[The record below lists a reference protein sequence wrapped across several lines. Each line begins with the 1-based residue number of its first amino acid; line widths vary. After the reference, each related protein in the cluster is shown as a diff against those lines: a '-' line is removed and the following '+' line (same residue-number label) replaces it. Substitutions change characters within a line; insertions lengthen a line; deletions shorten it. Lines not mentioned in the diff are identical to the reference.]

1 MTHVPDNRRFYHGK
15 SPHPFRNLCLSLLI
29 FVVICGLFS
38 VGITRISNRTRQE
51 QKNSLEHALWRGV
64 TQYYALEGRYPETLQ
79 DLKETCG
86 IRYDTDLFFVDYQ
99 IGGANLLPVRALIP
113 SLPSLKYDVSK

>member
-1 MTHVPDNRRFYHGK
+1 MIPVPDNRRFYHGK

-38 VGITRISNRTRQE
+38 MGITRISNRTRQE

-64 TQYYALEGRYPETLQ
+64 TQYYAAG
-79 DLKETCG
+79 
-86 IRYDTDLFFVDYQ
+86 
-99 IGGANLLPVRALIP
+99 RALP
-113 SLPSLKYDVSK
+113 GDTAGLKGYLLHPL

>member
-1 MTHVPDNRRFYHGK
+1 MIPVPDNRRFYHGK

-51 QKNSLEHALWRGV
+51 QKNSLEHALWRV
-64 TQYYALEGRYPETLQ
+64 
-79 DLKETCG
+79 
-86 IRYDTDLFFVDYQ
+86 
-99 IGGANLLPVRALIP
+99 
-113 SLPSLKYDVSK
+113 LPSIMRWKGATRRHCRT

>member
-1 MTHVPDNRRFYHGK
+1 MTPVPDNRRFYHGK

-51 QKNSLEHALWRGV
+51 QKNSLEHALWRG
-64 TQYYALEGRYPETLQ
+64 GYPIL
-79 DLKETCG
+79 CAG
-86 IRYDTDLFFVDYQ
+86 
-99 IGGANLLPVRALIP
+99 RALP
-113 SLPSLKYDVSK
+113 GDTAGLKGYLRHPL

>member
-1 MTHVPDNRRFYHGK
+1 MIPVPDNRRFYHGK

-79 DLKETCG
+79 DLRIPAASAM
-86 IRYDTDLFFVDYQ
+86 IRICFLWIIRSAVPICCRILQ
-99 IGGANLLPVRALIP
+99 
-113 SLPSLKYDVSK
+113 

>member
-1 MTHVPDNRRFYHGK
+1 MTPVPDNRRFYHGK

-51 QKNSLEHALWRGV
+51 QKNSLEHGGV
-64 TQYYALEGRYPETLQ
+64 
-79 DLKETCG
+79 
-86 IRYDTDLFFVDYQ
+86 
-99 IGGANLLPVRALIP
+99 
-113 SLPSLKYDVSK
+113 LPSIMRWKGATRRHCRT

>member
-38 VGITRISNRTRQE
+38 AGITRISNRTRQE
-51 QKNSLEHALWRGV
+51 QKTAWSMRSGGV
-64 TQYYALEGRYPETLQ
+64 
-79 DLKETCG
+79 
-86 IRYDTDLFFVDYQ
+86 
-99 IGGANLLPVRALIP
+99 
-113 SLPSLKYDVSK
+113 LPSIMRWKGATRRHCRI

>member
-1 MTHVPDNRRFYHGK
+1 MIPVPANRRFYHGK

-79 DLKETCG
+79 DLKDTCG

-99 IGGANLLPVRALIP
+99 IGGANLLPDITVIER
-113 SLPSLKYDVSK
+113 

>member
-1 MTHVPDNRRFYHGK
+1 MTPVPDNRRFYHGK

-79 DLKETCG
+79 DLKDTCG
-86 IRYDTDLFFVDYQ
+86 IRYDTDLFFCGLSDRRCQSAAGYYSDRTIETEV
-99 IGGANLLPVRALIP
+99 
-113 SLPSLKYDVSK
+113 

>member
-1 MTHVPDNRRFYHGK
+1 MIPVPDNRRFYHGK

-79 DLKETCG
+79 DLKDTCG
-86 IRYDTDLFFVDYQ
+86 IRYDTDLFLWIIRSAVQSAAGYYSDRT
-99 IGGANLLPVRALIP
+99 IETEV
-113 SLPSLKYDVSK
+113 

>member
-1 MTHVPDNRRFYHGK
+1 MIPVPDNRRFYHGK

-51 QKNSLEHALWRGV
+51 QKNSAG
-64 TQYYALEGRYPETLQ
+64 
-79 DLKETCG
+79 
-86 IRYDTDLFFVDYQ
+86 
-99 IGGANLLPVRALIP
+99 RALP
-113 SLPSLKYDVSK
+113 GDTAGLKGYLRHPL